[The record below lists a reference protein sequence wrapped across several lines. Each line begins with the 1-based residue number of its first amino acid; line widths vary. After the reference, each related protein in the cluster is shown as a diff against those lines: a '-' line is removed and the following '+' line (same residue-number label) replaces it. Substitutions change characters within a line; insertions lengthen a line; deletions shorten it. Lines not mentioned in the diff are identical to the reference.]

1 MLIENH
7 FSYPIML
14 DLHQKRCVI
23 IGGGTVAARKLQ
35 TLLQAGA
42 QVVVVAPQFSEEL
55 LAAAQ
60 DSNVILEKNV
70 YEKQQLQ
77 DIFLVIAATDSK
89 EINRQITTDAPF
101 LCNNITEPHLG
112 NFSVPAHISQGD
124 ITLAL
129 ATGGMP
135 AFTRLLKQHL
145 STILTP
151 DLDAFNTFLLEQR
164 DIVKSIPSTPRA
176 RTAFWRQTLTINLLN
191 LVLAGNLASAKEKI
205 VDAISS
211 FRTQSQNGS
220 R

>member
-101 LCNNITEPHLG
+101 LCNNITEPQLG

-164 DIVKSIPSTPRA
+164 DIVKAIPSTPRA